1 MIPVR
6 SYVRILSKY
15 LRPLRGR
22 VILLSVVALA
32 AIGLQLAGPQLIRGF
47 LDGATSGR
55 PTSELIPLAV
65 WFIAIAVLQQAAKVW
80 ATYLSVDVGWSA
92 TNDLRADLAEHVLH
106 LDMGFHKTH
115 TPGALIERIDGD
127 VTSLSNFFSS
137 FTIQVIGNLILI
149 VGILVLLWVE
159 NVLVGLGVTVF
170 VVLIFSAMVKVQTI
184 AVPRWKAVR
193 ARSAE
198 LMGFIGE
205 QLGGTEDIKANG
217 GDRFMIARF
226 TKILRLWLPEQVRG
240 RHGFSMLWAM
250 GITAY
255 ITGLTVVFWLGSL
268 LFGDGT
274 MTLGSVYLVFHY
286 VQMSQDPMEHIRSQ
300 MEDFQ
305 KAGAGIA
312 RVEDL
317 LARSSAVR
325 DEGNTLLPD
334 GALDVTFDSVTFSYN
349 DEEDDL
355 GRPVLDSL
363 EFKLPAG
370 RVLGVLGRSGSGKS
384 TLARLLTRLYDP
396 QEGAIRLDGTALI
409 DVPVEDLRHR
419 VAMVTQ
425 DVQLFGASIRDNLTF
440 FNHSVDDAR
449 LLEVIEE
456 LGLTPWLETLDAGL
470 DSRLE
475 ASGSG
480 LSAGQAQLLAFTRI
494 FLRDPGLVI
503 LDEASSRLDP
513 ATEELIE
520 RAVGRLLKNRTG
532 IIIAHRLATIERA
545 DDILILEDGHIVEAG
560 DRIGLANDP
569 DSRLSHLLTTGLE
582 EVLA

>member
-6 SYVRILSKY
+6 SYLRILSKY

-22 VILLSVVALA
+22 VVLLSLVALTG
-32 AIGLQLAGPQLIRGF
+32 IGLQLAGPQLIRAF
-47 LDGATSGR
+47 LDGATDGQ
-55 PTSELIPLAV
+55 PTSRLVPLAI
-65 WFIAIAVLQQAAKVW
+65 WFIAIAVVQQGAKVW

-92 TNDLRADLAEHVLH
+92 TNDLRADLADHVLH

-137 FTIQVIGNLILI
+137 FTIQVVGNMILI
-149 VGILVLLWVE
+149 VGILVLLFVE
-159 NVLVGLGVTVF
+159 NWLVGLGVTGF
-170 VVLIFSAMVKVQTI
+170 VVLIFSGMVKVQTI

-226 TKILRLWLPEQVRG
+226 TGILRKWLPEQVRG

-250 GITAY
+250 GIATY
-255 ITGLTVVFWLGSL
+255 ITGLVVVFWLGTV
-268 LFGDGT
+268 LFTNET

-286 VQMSQDPMEHIRSQ
+286 VQMSQDPMEQIRAQ

-317 LARSSAVR
+317 LARESAIF
-325 DEGNTLLPD
+325 DTGDTPLGE
-334 GALDVTFDSVTFSYN
+334 GALEVHFDGVTFAYN
-349 DEEDDL
+349 DEESDDD
-355 GRPVLDSL
+355 RPVLDGL
-363 EFKLPAG
+363 DFTLRRG
-370 RVLGVLGRSGSGKS
+370 RILGVLGRSGSGKS

-396 QEGAIRLDGTALI
+396 QSGAIRLEGVALTE
-409 DVPVEDLRHR
+409 VPVADLRRR

-440 FNHSVDDAR
+440 FDDSIDDRR
-449 LLEVIEE
+449 LLDVIEE
-456 LGLTPWLETLDAGL
+456 LGLTPWLESLDNGL

-475 ASGSG
+475 ASGAG

-494 FLRDPGLVI
+494 FLRDPGVVI

-520 RAVGRLLKNRTG
+520 RAVGRLLEERTG

-545 DDILILEDGHIVEAG
+545 DDILILEDGHILESG
-560 DRIGLANDP
+560 ERQSLAADP

>member
-6 SYVRILSKY
+6 SYLRILSKY

-22 VILLSVVALA
+22 VVLLATVALVGIA
-32 AIGLQLAGPQLIRGF
+32 LQLAGPQLIRAF
-47 LDGATSGR
+47 IDGATEGT
-55 PTSELIPLAV
+55 PTAELLPLAI
-65 WFIAIAVLQQAAKVW
+65 WFIVIAIFQQAAKVW
-80 ATYLSVDVGWSA
+80 ATYLSVDVGWTA
-92 TNDLRADLAEHVLH
+92 TNDLRADLADHVLH

-127 VTSLSNFFSS
+127 VTSLSNFFAS
-137 FTIQVIGNLILI
+137 FTIQVLGNLVLI
-149 VGILVLLWVE
+149 IGILVLLFLE
-159 NVLVGLGVTVF
+159 NWMVGLGVTGF
-170 VVLIFSAMVKVQTI
+170 VVFIFAGMIKVQAI

-226 TKILRLWLPEQVRG
+226 TAILRKWLPEQVRG

-250 GITAY
+250 GITTY
-255 ITGLTVVFWLGSL
+255 ITGLVVVIALGSV
-268 LFGDGT
+268 LFNNGT
-274 MTLGSVYLVFHY
+274 MTLGGVYLVFHY
-286 VQMSQDPMEHIRSQ
+286 VQMSHDPMEQIRAQ

-305 KAGAGIA
+305 KAGAGVA
-312 RVEDL
+312 RVQEL
-317 LARSSAVR
+317 LDRESVIVDTGSVSLPSGAIEVQF
-325 DEGNTLLPD
+325 DE
-334 GALDVTFDSVTFSYN
+334 VTFAYN
-349 DEEDDL
+349 DEEDTHD
-355 GRPVLDSL
+355 RPVLDGLDFTLS
-363 EFKLPAG
+363 EG
-370 RVLGVLGRSGSGKS
+370 HVLGVLGRSGSGKS

-396 QEGAIRLDGTALI
+396 QAGVIRLNGTPLV
-409 DVPVEDLRHR
+409 DMPVEDLRHR

-440 FNHSVDDAR
+440 FDHNVDDDR
-449 LLEVIEE
+449 LYDVIEE
-456 LGLTPWLETLDAGL
+456 LGLTAWLETLGDGL

-520 RAVGRLLKNRTG
+520 RAVGRLLQDRTG

-545 DDILILEDGHIVEAG
+545 DDILILEDGHIIEAG
-560 DRIGLANDP
+560 DRRQLAADP
-569 DSRLSHLLTTGLE
+569 GSRLSHLLTTGLE

>member
-6 SYVRILSKY
+6 SYLRILSKY

-22 VILLSVVALA
+22 VALLAVVALA
-32 AIGLQLAGPQLIRGF
+32 GIGLQLAGPQLIRAF
-47 LDGATSGR
+47 LDGATAGEA
-55 PTSELIPLAV
+55 TGELVPLAV
-65 WFIAIAVLQQAAKVW
+65 WFIAIAVLQQGAKVW

-92 TNDLRADLAEHVLH
+92 TNDLRADLADHVLH
-106 LDMGFHKTH
+106 LDMGFHKAH
-115 TPGALIERIDGD
+115 TPGSLIERIDGD

-137 FTIQVIGNLILI
+137 FTIQVVANMTLIA
-149 VGILVLLWVE
+149 GILVLLWIE
-159 NVLVGLGVTVF
+159 NVLVGLGVTTF
-170 VVLIFSAMVKVQTI
+170 VVLIFSGMVKVQAL

-226 TKILRLWLPEQVRG
+226 TRILRQWLPEQVRG

-250 GITAY
+250 GITTY
-255 ITGLTVVFWLGSL
+255 ITGLVVVFWLGSV
-268 LFGDGT
+268 LFGNGT

-286 VQMSQDPMEHIRSQ
+286 IQMSQDPMEQIRSQ

-317 LARSSAVR
+317 LARRSVIVDQGTTR
-325 DEGNTLLPD
+325 IPR
-334 GALDVTFDSVTFSYN
+334 GALDVRFDNVSFGYA
-349 DEEDDL
+349 DEEGGNDGL
-355 GRPVLDSL
+355 VLRGVELSL
-363 EFKLPAG
+363 DAG

-396 QEGAIRLDGTALI
+396 TSGEIRLNG
-409 DVPVEDLRHR
+409 VPLCDAPVADIRHA

-440 FNHSVDDAR
+440 FDDSIDDAR
-449 LLEVIEE
+449 LLGVIDE
-456 LGLTPWLETLDAGL
+456 LGLTEWLGSLGSGL

-475 ASGSG
+475 ASGAG
-480 LSAGQAQLLAFTRI
+480 LSAGQAQLLAFTRV
-494 FLRDPGLVI
+494 FLRSPGLVI

-513 ATEELIE
+513 ATEEYIE
-520 RAVGRLLKNRTG
+520 RAVDRLLLGRTG

-545 DDILILEDGHIVEAG
+545 DDILILDDGQIIEAG
-560 DRIGLANDP
+560 PRKQLAADP

>member
-6 SYVRILSKY
+6 SYLRILSKY

-22 VILLSVVALA
+22 VLLLTVVALTG
-32 AIGLQLAGPQLIRGF
+32 IGLQLAGPQLIRAF
-47 LDGATSGR
+47 LDGATGGKS
-55 PTSELIPLAV
+55 PDDLVPLAV
-65 WFIAIAVLQQAAKVW
+65 WFIAIAVFQQAAKVW

-127 VTSLSNFFSS
+127 VTALSNFFSA
-137 FTIQVIGNLILI
+137 FTIQVIGNMILI
-149 VGILVLLWVE
+149 AGILALLWIE
-159 NVLVGLGVTVF
+159 NLLVGLGVTMF
-170 VVLIFSAMVKVQTI
+170 VVLILSGMVKVQTI

-217 GDRFMIARF
+217 GDQFMLARF
-226 TKILRLWLPEQVRG
+226 NGILREWLPEQVRG

-250 GITAY
+250 GITTY
-255 ITGLTVVFWLGSL
+255 ITGLTVVIWLGSI
-268 LFGDGT
+268 LFNDGI
-274 MTLGSVYLVFHY
+274 MTLGGVYLVFHY
-286 VQMSQDPMEHIRSQ
+286 VQMTHDPIEQIRAQ

-317 LARSSAVR
+317 LDRDSNIADTGTARLPGGPLAVHFDAVTFGYE
-325 DEGNTLLPD
+325 DEGDD
-334 GALDVTFDSVTFSYN
+334 GV
-349 DEEDDL
+349 
-355 GRPVLDSL
+355 PVLDGL
-363 EFKLPAG
+363 DFTLPAG

-396 QEGAIRLDGTALI
+396 QAGAIRLDGTALTG
-409 DVPVEDLRHR
+409 VPVPDLRHR

-440 FNHSVDDAR
+440 FNDTIDDDR

-456 LGLTPWLETLDAGL
+456 LGLTPWLETLPSGL

-520 RAVGRLLKNRTG
+520 RAVGRLLEDRTG

-545 DDILILEDGHIVEAG
+545 DDILILEDGHIIESG
-560 DRIGLANDP
+560 DRMTLANDP
-569 DSRLSHLLTTGLE
+569 DSRLSHLLATGLE

>member
-6 SYVRILSKY
+6 SYVRILRKY

-22 VILLSVVALA
+22 VALLAVVALTGIA
-32 AIGLQLAGPQLIRGF
+32 LQLAGPQLIRAF
-47 LDGATSGR
+47 LDGATRGTEVSK
-55 PTSELIPLAV
+55 LVPLAI
-65 WFIAIAVLQQAAKVW
+65 WFIVIAVFQQGAKVW
-80 ATYLSVDVGWSA
+80 ATYISVDVGWSA

-106 LDMGFHKTH
+106 LDMGFHKEH

-137 FTIQVIGNLILI
+137 FTIMVIGNLILI
-149 VGILVLLWVE
+149 AGILVLLWVE
-159 NVLVGLGVTVF
+159 HWLIGLGVTGF
-170 VVLIFSAMVKVQTI
+170 VVLIFSGMVKVQSI

-226 TKILRLWLPEQVRG
+226 TNILRQWLPEHVRG

-250 GITAY
+250 GIMTF
-255 ITGLTVVFWLGSL
+255 ITGLVVVFFIGSI
-268 LFGDGT
+268 LFTDGI

-286 VQMSQDPMEHIRSQ
+286 VQMSHDPMEQIRAQ

-317 LARSSAVR
+317 LARHSAIA
-325 DEGNTLLPD
+325 DD
-334 GALDVTFDSVTFSYN
+334 GVTPLSGGSVEVHFDHVTFWYN
-349 DEEDDL
+349 DEDGETD
-355 GRPVLDSL
+355 RPVLDNL
-363 EFKLPAG
+363 NFTLPKG

-396 QEGAIRLDGTALI
+396 QQGTIRLDGTPLSH
-409 DVPVEDLRHR
+409 VPVEDLRHR

-440 FNHSVDDAR
+440 FDHDVDDER
-449 LLEVIEE
+449 LLDVIDQ
-456 LGLTPWLETLDAGL
+456 LGLTAWLATLGDGL

-494 FLRDPGLVI
+494 FLRDPGVVI

-520 RAVGRLLKNRTG
+520 RAVDRLLENRTG

-545 DDILILEDGHIVEAG
+545 DDILILEDGLIVEAG
-560 DRIGLANDP
+560 DRARLAADP
-569 DSRLSHLLTTGLE
+569 DSRLSHLLATGLE